1 MHSFQRSYQHVLF
14 DLCACQVASVVSDSL
29 TVARQVPLSMG
40 FSRQEYWAGLPFLL
54 QGVFLTQGSN
64 LSLLCLLYWQED
76 SLPLSREAPG
86 TNGSCQ
92 PSHCGMA
99 HLTKRHIH
107 KDPGQERVFSEC
119 PLLNRCYAKHST
131 SVFLLSLLLSEI

>member
-1 MHSFQRSYQHVLF
+1 MIQLFLEHKLHVCLVAKSCLT
-14 DLCACQVASVVSDSL
+14 LCDPMDCS
-29 TVARQVPLSMG
+29 RQVPLSMG
-40 FSRQEYWAGLPFLL
+40 FSRQEYWSGLPFLL

-64 LSLLCLLYWQED
+64 LSLPCLLHWQAD
-76 SLPLSREAPG
+76 SSPLSREAPG

-99 HLTKRHIH
+99 HLTDRHIH

-131 SVFLLSLLLSEI
+131 SVFLLSLFLSKI